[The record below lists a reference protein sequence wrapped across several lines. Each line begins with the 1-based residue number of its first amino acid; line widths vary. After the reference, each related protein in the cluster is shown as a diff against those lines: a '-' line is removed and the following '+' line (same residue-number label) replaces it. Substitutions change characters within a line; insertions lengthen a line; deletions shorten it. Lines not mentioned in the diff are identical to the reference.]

1 MSLVL
6 SQVENDAGVITF
18 NHDSKRNALS
28 RALIDEL
35 ISTLDEIRAAGARSV
50 ILRAHPGATVWSA
63 GHDVAELPD
72 RAAIH
77 LATTTRSGASCVRSR
92 QFPCR
97 SSQ

>member
-6 SQVENDAGVITF
+6 KQVENAAGVITF

-50 ILRAHPGATVWSA
+50 ILRTSR
-63 GHDVAELPD
+63 HDRLVSRPRRR
-72 RAAIH
+72 RAAG
-77 LATTTRSGASCVRSR
+77 ARPRSTGL
-92 QFPCR
+92 
-97 SSQ
+97 